1 MGDLQ
6 REIDKFLKLAYNILI
21 KTASKGSQGSP
32 SWQDICLR
40 RSRLFFDMYPEF
52 WTHIYKLGG
61 HHGCFSVFYRRHP
74 FCFCLDS
81 FAIIVI
87 NIFINSNCKFFK

>member
-32 SWQDICLR
+32 SWQIILSYEIAAYSLPE
-40 RSRLFFDMYPEF
+40 SRA
-52 WTHIYKLGG
+52 
-61 HHGCFSVFYRRHP
+61 
-74 FCFCLDS
+74 
-81 FAIIVI
+81 AISYV
-87 NIFINSNCKFFK
+87 CM

>member
-1 MGDLQ
+1 MKILFYGTRDYDQIFFDRLKP
-6 REIDKFLKLAYNILI
+6 EYPDIEFTFLESNLYKE
-21 KTASKGSQGSP
+21 TASLAAG
-32 SWQDICLR
+32 
-40 RSRLFFDMYPEF
+40 DMYPEF

>member
-6 REIDKFLKLAYNILI
+6 REIDKSRKLAYNILI

-40 RSRLFFDMYPEF
+40 RSRLFFTREQGGYFLCVYVRID
-52 WTHIYKLGG
+52 TIKLAVVRIIRER
-61 HHGCFSVFYRRHP
+61 FK
-74 FCFCLDS
+74 FC
-81 FAIIVI
+81 V
-87 NIFINSNCKFFK
+87 NRKN